1 MNTSMVYLL
10 LLPEIYF
17 IFLVLFFLTYT
28 TIVNL
33 SKTYSFPNNTKNYLF
48 FFLLCITNVT
58 FLVLNYI
65 NIGEFNILQYV
76 QKDNFASILQLITL
90 FFTFLLSFL
99 MNVMF
104 IV

>member
-1 MNTSMVYLL
+1 MNTSIVYLL

-48 FFLLCITNVT
+48 FFYYVLLMLC
-58 FLVLNYI
+58 F
-65 NIGEFNILQYV
+65 
-76 QKDNFASILQLITL
+76 
-90 FFTFLLSFL
+90 
-99 MNVMF
+99 
-104 IV
+104 